1 MNTMTKE
8 EIHLKV
14 DAVIIK
20 LLGSYPEAVKP
31 EAILGRDLG
40 ADDLDAVEITMGLE
54 KEFGVRIPD
63 AQMNDLDTYSVKEVY
78 ELVEKLIDK

>member
-8 EIHLKV
+8 EIRLKV
-14 DAVIIK
+14 DEVIIMC
-20 LLGSYPEAVKP
+20 LGVDPGDVTPET
-31 EAILGRDLG
+31 ILGRELG
-40 ADDLDAVEITMGLE
+40 ADELDAVEITMGLE
-54 KEFGVRIPD
+54 KRLGISIPD

>member
-1 MNTMTKE
+1 MNTMTRE
-8 EIHLKV
+8 EIRLKV
-14 DAVIIK
+14 DAVIIT
-20 LLGSYPEAVKP
+20 LLGSYPEAVTP

-54 KEFGVRIPD
+54 KRLGISIPD

-78 ELVEKLIDK
+78 ELVEKLMDK